1 MMDNSEN
8 KRTFSGSDK
17 FAKPND
23 LSKLLSAFLE
33 RRADYATIC
42 LCAPYLFRRPKKAA
56 IPFSTAKAA
65 LVIKN

>member
-23 LSKLLSAFLE
+23 LSKLLSAFL
-33 RRADYATIC
+33 
-42 LCAPYLFRRPKKAA
+42 
-56 IPFSTAKAA
+56 
-65 LVIKN
+65 